1 MLLLHDEVDDAAPPL
16 AAEAVVDLLVRGDAH
31 GWRMVVMKRTDT
43 KIFFSLFFER
53 DIPLND
59 RNDIGLIQ
67 NITKIL
73 FRNLHE
79 TQ

>member
-1 MLLLHDEVDDAAPPL
+1 MANGRHE
-16 AAEAVVDLLVRGDAH
+16 
-31 GWRMVVMKRTDT
+31 TDRHQD
-43 KIFFSLFFER
+43 ILFPFFER

-79 TQ
+79 TQAPFTGDHAVYENKQRAGGRIRLFDQ

>member
-1 MLLLHDEVDDAAPPL
+1 MANGRHE
-16 AAEAVVDLLVRGDAH
+16 
-31 GWRMVVMKRTDT
+31 TDRHQD
-43 KIFFSLFFER
+43 ILFPFFER

-79 TQ
+79 TQAPFPGGSRRFMKTSKEPEAEFGSLISK